1 MGNKVLSILMGAL
14 THAIKGQVT
23 RLDADQRRAQRCLYL
38 NILLKRKESVQR
50 DDIFRADNV
59 IYEADGLSD
68 AVPIDIM
75 G

>member
-38 NILLKRKESVQR
+38 NILLKRKLNRSK
-50 DDIFRADNV
+50 
-59 IYEADGLSD
+59 G
-68 AVPIDIM
+68 
-75 G
+75 